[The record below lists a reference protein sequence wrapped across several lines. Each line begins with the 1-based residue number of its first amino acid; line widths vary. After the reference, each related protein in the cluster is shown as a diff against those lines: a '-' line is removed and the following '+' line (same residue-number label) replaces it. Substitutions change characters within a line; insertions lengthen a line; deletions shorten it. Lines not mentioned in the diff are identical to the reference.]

1 MKTKAVSLVLL
12 GIDLGILGKFSAC
25 QSFKIWSQVKLPY
38 DKGDW
43 VHVFWL

>member
-25 QSFKIWSQVKLPY
+25 QSSSSKYEVK
-38 DKGDW
+38 
-43 VHVFWL
+43 